1 MWDRSLWANRMTH
14 AIRIQLHH
22 DQATDLCLVLDL
34 MWNHFCKMEFRSI
47 RISDPKTSCPSC
59 KLRNRQKW
67 KLNKISLQK
76 EIFMG
81 ESQKILESDYSY
93 LSVIAVE
100 FVLNQKITIASN
112 VCVASS
118 LLYNSLLCRPKLQ
131 FTDFRKQWW
140 L

>member
-1 MWDRSLWANRMTH
+1 MRQESVGKQDDPCHTAWT
-14 AIRIQLHH
+14 IIQLHH

-81 ESQKILESDYSY
+81 GGGGRHKNIGKWLF
-93 LSVIAVE
+93 LS
-100 FVLNQKITIASN
+100 FCNCCW
-112 VCVASS
+112 VCIKSENHISIICMCGFKSAIQYSS
-118 LLYNSLLCRPKLQ
+118 LP
-131 FTDFRKQWW
+131 T
-140 L
+140 